1 MSQGV
6 LLSLL
11 QQLGS
16 DLASLPANVLPWI
29 REAALALD
37 PQVHPAASHSR
48 RHSAPLASCTMPD
61 WQIITPPHPPLH
73 CEHRAR
79 GRTPFWRGTCAQSWT
94 SCLQRCRRAQA
105 GLPGQSQPPCA
116 WSSMWSTPF
125 ACSAAEVLHAGSA
138 S

>member
-1 MSQGV
+1 VSQGV

-37 PQVHPAASHSR
+37 PQVSPAAGCSICHN
-48 RHSAPLASCTMPD
+48 APHASCNILVD
-61 WQIITPPHPPLH
+61 RPHPPHALLH
-73 CEHRAR
+73 CEHRLR
-79 GRTPFWRGTCAQSWT
+79 GRTPSWRGTCAQSWT
-94 SCLQRCRRAQA
+94 SCLQHCRRVRA
-105 GLPGQSQPPCA
+105 GLPGQRQPPCA

-125 ACSAAEVLHAGSA
+125 ACSAAEMLYAGSA
-138 S
+138 L